1 MTEPAKIVKET
12 KVLAVNTLIGPQQRD
27 YREIRISYPGFSF
40 HTGQFL
46 MVTKDLGPFCW
57 AYPYM
62 IQAVCEDGL
71 TVYAVKGTSLFD
83 AYPQLPLIVWGP
95 SGKAVPTD
103 RSTVVVVEPAAAF
116 LATPFL
122 NQDSS
127 CNFIAMVA
135 REKAGIL
142 SGYANGNYVES
153 VAQAVALLHD
163 LNAAKVIG
171 ALNVE
176 NVQALAATGVPTQS
190 IMAFASTKISCGVDG
205 CKSCYLHSPDLPLG
219 LSVCC
224 NGPYL
229 PYDKI
234 DFETNI
240 RCFHMF
246 E

>member
-12 KVLAVNTLIGPQQRD
+12 KVLAVRTLTGPQQRE
-27 YREIRISYPGFSF
+27 YREIRIGYPGFSF
-40 HTGQFL
+40 HPGQFV
-46 MVTKDLGPFCW
+46 MVKKDLGPSCW

-62 IQAVCEDGL
+62 IQAACEDGFI
-71 TVYAVKGTSLFD
+71 VYAVKGTSLFD
-83 AYPQLPLIVWGP
+83 AYAELPLIVWGP
-95 SGKAVPTD
+95 SGKAVSTD
-103 RSTVVVVEPAAAF
+103 DSTVVVVEPAAAF

-122 NQDSS
+122 NQDPN
-127 CNFIAMVA
+127 CRFIALVD

-142 SGYANGNYVES
+142 SGYANGSYVES
-153 VAQAVALLHD
+153 VEQAGALLHD

-176 NVQALAATGVPTQS
+176 NVQALAAAGVPTQS

-234 DFETNI
+234 DFEANV
-240 RCFHMF
+240 RCFHTF